1 MMKLASGTLFA
12 ASIGFLA
19 LGLQASAEPMIY
31 PAKGQSQTQQDKDR
45 YECHTWAVKQTGFD
59 PSNPTSLLE
68 KQIFPE
74 NEF

>member
-45 YECHTWAVKQTGFD
+45 
-59 PSNPTSLLE
+59 
-68 KQIFPE
+68 
-74 NEF
+74 